1 MIDVAEARKLSE
13 DSDDDDDGKGKG
25 KGDGS
30 PPSFPPPVWPAP
42 PSWRGGRRRL
52 LFRLQGRRIHDL

>member
-30 PPSFPPPVWPAP
+30 PPSFPPPVWPPP
-42 PSWRGGRRRL
+42 PSWPFASFL

>member
-25 KGDGS
+25 KGKGDGS
-30 PPSFPPPVWPAP
+30 SMARDSTPG
-42 PSWRGGRRRL
+42 SWLGCLDTASPRVFAYAGT
-52 LFRLQGRRIHDL
+52 